1 MSSAEPVELHLP
13 YEVLLGDG
21 MSLTLAMLCPAAWYF
36 GPRIGAISELK
47 RIEVSIDDNN
57 QFTIEYLI
65 EDDAES
71 DSEKAFV

>member
-57 QFTIEYLI
+57 
-65 EDDAES
+65 
-71 DSEKAFV
+71 